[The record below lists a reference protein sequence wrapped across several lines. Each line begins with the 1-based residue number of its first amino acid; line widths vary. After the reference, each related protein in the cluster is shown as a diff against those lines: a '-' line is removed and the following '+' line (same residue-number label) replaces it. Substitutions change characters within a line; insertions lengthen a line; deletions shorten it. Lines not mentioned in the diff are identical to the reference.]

1 MSDLKERFR
10 TLDRIP
16 APDLWTNIERR
27 EPADLSLGPSW
38 GRIGVAT
45 LALVMAAAGV
55 FVAVRAFVVGNGSRV
70 VVSPPP
76 VAKGNGEIAFVR
88 GPRSAHPTIYVV
100 RSDGK
105 GLEKLA
111 SPGAGAFDP
120 AWSPDGTRIAFV
132 AGAPLNIYVMKA
144 DGSGIRRLSRCD
156 PPPCEDNQP
165 AWSPDGRRLA
175 FVRFGDIYVMNADG
189 SSVRR
194 LTHAPTPLGDGQ
206 PAWSPDGTRI
216 AFVVLREAPGNVP
229 AIYLMNADG
238 TGVRKLTRCVGEG
251 CLDSQPSWSP
261 DGKQIAFIRD
271 RGIEIMTYN
280 GAGAATLV
288 QCSRIGSCVALSQ
301 PEWSPDGTRIAFTL
315 ARADS
320 RSQLLTIQLD
330 SGEITAL
337 LPAKLD
343 VCCPSWQPIPK

>member
-132 AGAPLNIYVMKA
+132 
-144 DGSGIRRLSRCD
+144 
-156 PPPCEDNQP
+156 
-165 AWSPDGRRLA
+165 
-175 FVRFGDIYVMNADG
+175 
-189 SSVRR
+189 
-194 LTHAPTPLGDGQ
+194 
-206 PAWSPDGTRI
+206 
-216 AFVVLREAPGNVP
+216 VVREAPGNVP